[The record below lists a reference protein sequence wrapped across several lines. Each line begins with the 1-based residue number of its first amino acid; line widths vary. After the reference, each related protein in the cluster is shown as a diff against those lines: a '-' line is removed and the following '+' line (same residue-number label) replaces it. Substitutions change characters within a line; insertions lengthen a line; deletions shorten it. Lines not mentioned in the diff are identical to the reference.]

1 MQQVDALHAGPPSGA
16 CVHCSLLSA
25 SVIRRSLSGRQ
36 FVEVARLASP
46 GGTQGYAEVAVLIAV
61 LGFLARTLGL
71 GIVALV
77 LSARVRS
84 EGVDV
89 YRPT

>member
-1 MQQVDALHAGPPSGA
+1 SEPHPSA
-16 CVHCSLLSA
+16 DSTTCLD
-25 SVIRRSLSGRQ
+25 IT
-36 FVEVARLASP
+36 ASP